1 LFPPEGSAGLAP
13 QTHVWSPS
21 PIESEMGDYLGFIY
35 QGNIWLIDTNTGFT
49 QQITGDGLVSKID
62 WK

>member
-13 QTHVWSPS
+13 QSPVWAPA
-21 PIESEMGDYLGFIY
+21 PLDNNQGDYLAFIY
-35 QGNIWLIDTNTGFT
+35 QGNIWLVDITTGKS
-49 QQITGDGLVSKID
+49 QQITGDGLVSKLA